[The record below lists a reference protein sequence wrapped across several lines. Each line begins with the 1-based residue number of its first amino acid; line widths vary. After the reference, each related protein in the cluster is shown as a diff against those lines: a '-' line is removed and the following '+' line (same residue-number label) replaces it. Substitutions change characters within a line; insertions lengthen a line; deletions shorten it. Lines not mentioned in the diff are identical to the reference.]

1 MLVTDRT
8 REALRCR
15 RIRRKLT
22 ADGFEEIGENGGH
35 LWELHR
41 DIKRNHNTITAVA
54 IAPEGMMLF
63 VRVEQKDKPP
73 RSEAIPRLV
82 ERGFAADL
90 AEAAKPRSTGR
101 AVKLV
106 KTAVKL
112 VKT

>member
-41 DIKRNHNTITAVA
+41 DIKRDHNTITAVA
-54 IAPEGMMLF
+54 IAPEGKTLF
-63 VRVEQKDKPP
+63 VKVDQKDKPP
-73 RSEAIPRLV
+73 RSEAIRRLI
-82 ERGFAADL
+82 ERGL
-90 AEAAKPRSTGR
+90 ANESASGKSRRPAKVPAGGK
-101 AVKLV
+101 A
-106 KTAVKL
+106 
-112 VKT
+112 